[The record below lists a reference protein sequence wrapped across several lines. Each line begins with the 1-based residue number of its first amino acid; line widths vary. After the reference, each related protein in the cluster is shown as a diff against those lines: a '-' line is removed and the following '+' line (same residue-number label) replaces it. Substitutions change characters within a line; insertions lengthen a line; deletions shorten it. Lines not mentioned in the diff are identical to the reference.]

1 MITAMTYAP
10 PCELR
15 RAGREVGVPQVLYV
29 PGFLPPRQAD
39 ALLRDLLAAARWQRE
54 RFMLFGREVT
64 APRLTAWYG
73 EQGASYRYSGVTRR
87 AERWPAAIGAV
98 AREIGERVAWSFDFA
113 LVNRF
118 RDGRDMLGWHSDDE
132 ADLGPEPVIASL
144 TLGAERIFRIRPRN
158 SGASIGWTLGH
169 GSLVLM
175 WGASQRDYK
184 HAVPRTRRA
193 VGERINCTFRR
204 TGLRG

>member
-1 MITAMTYAP
+1 MTYAP
-10 PCELR
+10 PCQLR

-29 PGFLPPRQAD
+29 PEFLARPQAD
-39 ALLRDLLAAARWQRE
+39 SLFSRILAAARWRRE

-73 EQGASYRYSGVTRR
+73 EQGASYRYSGVTRC
-87 AERWPAAIGAV
+87 AERWPPAIGALAKDV
-98 AREIGERVAWSFDFA
+98 SERIAWPLNFV

-118 RDGRDMLGWHSDDE
+118 RAGDDMLGWHSDDE

-144 TLGAERIFRIRPRN
+144 TLGAERIFRIRPRKG
-158 SGASIGWTLGH
+158 GASVGWPLAH

-175 WGASQRDYK
+175 WGRSQRDYK
-184 HAVPRTRRA
+184 HCVPRTRRA

-204 TGLRG
+204 TGCGGR

>member
-1 MITAMTYAP
+1 MTYAP
-10 PCELR
+10 PCQLR

-29 PGFLPPRQAD
+29 PRFLPRQRAD
-39 ALLRDLLAAARWQRE
+39 ALFRTILGEAHWRRE
-54 RFMLFGREVT
+54 RFTLFGREVT

-73 EQGASYRYSGVTRR
+73 EQGASYRYSGVTRC

-98 AREIGERVAWSFDFA
+98 AREVSERAAWAFDFA

-118 RDGRDMLGWHSDDE
+118 RSGADTLGWHSDDE
-132 ADLGPEPVIASL
+132 AALGPEPVIASL
-144 TLGAERIFRIRPRN
+144 TLGAERVFRVRPRQG
-158 SGASIGWTLGH
+158 GASIGWPLGH

-204 TGLRG
+204 TGLGGRA